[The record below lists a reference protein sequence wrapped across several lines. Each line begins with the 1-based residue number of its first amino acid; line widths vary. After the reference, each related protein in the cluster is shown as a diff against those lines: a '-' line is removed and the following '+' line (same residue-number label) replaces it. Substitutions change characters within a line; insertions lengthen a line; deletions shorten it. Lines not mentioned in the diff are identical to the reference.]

1 MAHKHPVYDTDAHF
15 KINHITRAITTQDDL
30 KTIMQGDHNSER
42 FSFEIPNVIDGH
54 DMKLCNKVLIHYMNG
69 TNEGPYEVNDIEE
82 LDQKTLVFTWLISGN
97 STEFAG
103 ALTFLIEFLC
113 LSEENEIVYAWHT
126 DIFTQL
132 NIKPGMN
139 NTEHAAKTYPDLLEQ
154 WKEEIFS
161 QLPEVDVS
169 VDREEVEEIVLDVL
183 TESEVLTLAGADD
196 ETVYTDSDDI
206 PFIMEE
212 VNKGAQGPK
221 GDPGQNGKTP
231 VKGTDYFTEADKQK
245 FVNDVIAALPTW
257 TGGTY

>member
-15 KINHITRAITTQDDL
+15 KISHITRAITTQDDL

-69 TNEGPYEVNDIEE
+69 TNEGPYEVNDIME
-82 LDQKTLVFTWLISGN
+82 LDEKTLVFTWLISGN

-113 LSEENEIVYAWHT
+113 LSEENEIEYAWHT

-139 NTEHAAKTYPDLLEQ
+139 NTEYAAKTYPDLLEQ
-154 WKEEIFS
+154 WKSDIVSEIS
-161 QLPEVDVS
+161 QGAKGEPGEDGVS
-169 VDREEVEEIVLDVL
+169 CTHSWDGTVL
-183 TESEVLTLAGADD
+183 TVTSASGTTSADL
-196 ETVYTDSDDI
+196 
-206 PFIMEE
+206 
-212 VNKGAQGPK
+212 KGEK
-221 GDPGQNGKTP
+221 GEPGQNGADGKTP
-231 VKGTDYFTEADKQK
+231 VKGEDYFTEADKQS
-245 FVNDVIAALPTW
+245 FVNDVLAAIPTW